1 MKAHWSLEMLPEE
14 AFKKEGGSLKLY
26 KKGGGGSP
34 APTNQTVTQTNL
46 PEYAR
51 PYFEN
56 LLNRTQA
63 QSYQGYQPYGG
74 ARIAGFTP
82 EQQGIHQSYANMS
95 SPGQFNQATQGLNM
109 AGGMGAAGAGAGLAS
124 ALSYQPNNYNA
135 QQVRAPNLQNY
146 QMSNVADVNAPSLQ
160 NFGMS
165 AAQANYNPNL
175 QNYQMAGPQNV
186 ASQNF
191 GQAAADYYSSPYQ
204 QNVTNMALREA
215 TQKGAL
221 DKNALMS
228 GAIGRGTF
236 GGARNALLQAEQ
248 TRGLNQQ
255 LGDIQM
261 QGSQQ
266 GYLNA
271 QQQFQADQARRMQ
284 ADMANQ
290 QAGLTS
296 GQANLQAML
305 QTQGL
310 GAGIGKDIALANLS
324 NEQQANVQNLASQ
337 LQTQGLSASQA
348 LQAALANQ
356 QAGLTTG
363 QQNLQALLGVQ
374 SLGAGQNL
382 TAQQLNQA
390 ANLQANQ
397 QNQQGQQYAA
407 GLGQQLYGTG
417 LAGIQAAG
425 TGLGALGT
433 QQQATDLARL
443 QAQQT
448 SAAQQQALK
457 QTQLDT
463 AYQDFLR
470 QRDYPQEQLG
480 FYSNILR
487 GLPVQLAST
496 TQSYQAPESVG
507 ANIAGL
513 GLAGLGLAKGLG
525 G

>member
-1 MKAHWSLEMLPEE
+1 MLPEE
-14 AFKKEGGSLKLY
+14 AFQKVGKSVKLY
-26 KKGGGGSP
+26 GKGGGAP
-34 APTNQTVTQTNL
+34 APSSQTVTQTNL

-56 LLNRTQA
+56 LLNRSQA
-63 QSYQGYQPYGG
+63 QSYQQYQPYG
-74 ARIAGFTP
+74 APRIAGFTP
-82 EQQGIHQSYANMS
+82 EQQGIQQSYANMTT
-95 SPGQFNQATQGLNM
+95 PGQFNQATQGLNM
-109 AGGMGAAGAGAGLAS
+109 AGGMGMGAAAMGLGQ
-124 ALSYQPNNYNA
+124 ALNYQPNAYNA
-135 QQVRAPNLQNY
+135 RQVRAPNLQKY
-146 QMSNVADVNAPSLQ
+146 QMGNVANVQAPNIQ

-175 QNYQMAGPQNV
+175 QSYQMAGPQNIG
-186 ASQNF
+186 SQNF
-191 GQAAADYYSSPYQ
+191 GQAAADYYTNPFQ
-204 QNVTNMALREA
+204 QNVTNIALRQA
-215 TQKGAL
+215 QQKGL
-221 DKNALMS
+221 MDKNALMS

-248 TRGLNQQ
+248 ASNLNQQ

-284 ADMANQ
+284 ADLANQ
-290 QAGLTS
+290 QAGLST
-296 GQANLQAML
+296 GQQNLQAML

-310 GAGIGKDIALANLS
+310 GAGIGKDVALANLS
-324 NEQQANVQNLASQ
+324 NAQQANVQNLAAQ
-337 LQTQGLSASQA
+337 LQSQGLSAEQA
-348 LQAALANQ
+348 MRAALANQ

-374 SLGAGQNL
+374 SLGAGQKL
-382 TAQQLNQA
+382 TAQQLNQQA
-390 ANLQANQ
+390 GLTANQ
-397 QNQQGQQYAA
+397 QNQQAQQYAA
-407 GLGQQLYGTG
+407 GLGQQLFGTG
-417 LAGIQAAG
+417 LQGAQQAA

-433 QQQATDLARL
+433 QQQQADLARL
-443 QAQQT
+443 QAQGQT
-448 SAAQQQALK
+448 AAQQQALQ

-496 TQSYQAPESVG
+496 QQTYQAPPSIG
-507 ANIAGL
+507 SQIGGL
-513 GLAGLGLAKGLG
+513 GLGALGLSKALG
-525 G
+525 

>member
-1 MKAHWSLEMLPEE
+1 MKAHWDLEMLPEE
-14 AFKKEGGSLKLY
+14 AFQKVGKNVKLF
-26 KKGGGGSP
+26 KKGGGGSA
-34 APTNQTVTQTNL
+34 APTQQTVTQTNL

-63 QSYQGYQPYGG
+63 QSYQQYQPYG
-74 ARIAGFTP
+74 APRIAGFTP
-82 EQQGIHQSYANMS
+82 EQQGLQQSYANMTT
-95 SPGQFNQATQGLNM
+95 PGQFNQATQGLNI
-109 AGGMGAAGAGAGLAS
+109 AGGMGAAGAGAGLS
-124 ALSYQPNNYNA
+124 KALAYQPGNYNA
-135 QQVRAPNLQNY
+135 QQVSAPG
-146 QMSNVADVNAPSLQ
+146 LQ

-165 AAQANYNPNL
+165 AAQSNYNPNL

-191 GQAAADYYSSPYQ
+191 GQAAADYYTNPYQ
-204 QNVTNMALREA
+204 QNVTNTALREA
-215 TQKGAL
+215 QLKGTL

-248 TRGLNQQ
+248 NRGLNQQ

-284 ADMANQ
+284 ADLANQ
-290 QAGLTS
+290 QAGITT
-296 GQANLQAML
+296 GQANLQANL

-337 LQTQGLSASQA
+337 LQTQGLSAQQA

-356 QAGLTTG
+356 TAGLT
-363 QQNLQALLGVQ
+363 
-374 SLGAGQNL
+374 
-382 TAQQLNQA
+382 
-390 ANLQANQ
+390 ANS
-397 QNQQGQQYAA
+397 QNQQAQQYAA

-417 LAGIQAAG
+417 LGGVQASA
-425 TGLGALGT
+425 TGLGALGA
-433 QQQATDLARL
+433 QEQASNLARL
-443 QAQQT
+443 GAQQG
-448 SAAQQQALK
+448 SAAQQQALT

-496 TQSYQAPESVG
+496 SQTYQAPESLG
-507 ANIAGL
+507 SQIAGL
-513 GLAGLGLAKGLG
+513 GIAGLSASKLLG
-525 G
+525 

>member
-1 MKAHWSLEMLPEE
+1 MRYNHLEMLPEE
-14 AFKKEGGSLKLY
+14 AFQKVGKTIKLY
-26 KKGGGGSP
+26 GKGGGGS
-34 APTNQTVTQTNL
+34 APTSQTVTQTNL

-63 QSYQGYQPYGG
+63 QSYQQYQPYG
-74 ARIAGFTP
+74 APRIAGFTP
-82 EQQGIHQSYANMS
+82 EQQGIQQSFSNLQT
-95 SPGQFNQATQGLNM
+95 PGQFNQATQGLNM
-109 AGGMGAAGAGAGLAS
+109 AGGMGMAGAGAGLNK
-124 ALSYQPNNYNA
+124 ALAYQPNTYNYE
-135 QQVRAPNLQNY
+135 QVG
-146 QMSNVADVNAPSLQ
+146 APSLQ
-160 NFGMS
+160 NFSMRG
-165 AAQANYNPNL
+165 AQSNYNPNL

-191 GQAAADYYSSPYQ
+191 GQAAADYYSNPYQ
-204 QNVTNMALREA
+204 QNVTNIALREA
-215 TQKGAL
+215 QQKGAL

-284 ADMANQ
+284 ADLANQ
-290 QAGLTS
+290 QAGITT
-296 GQANLQAML
+296 GQANLQALL

-310 GAGIGKDIALANLS
+310 GAGIGKDIALANLT

-337 LQTQGLSASQA
+337 LQTQGLSADQA
-348 LQAALANQ
+348 LRAALANQ
-356 QAGLTTG
+356 QAGL
-363 QQNLQALLGVQ
+363 
-374 SLGAGQNL
+374 S
-382 TAQQLNQA
+382 
-390 ANLQANQ
+390 ANQ
-397 QNQQGQQYAA
+397 QNQQAQQYAA

-417 LAGIQAAG
+417 LGGVQAAA
-425 TGLGALGT
+425 TGLGALGA
-433 QQQATDLARL
+433 QEQASNLARL
-443 QAQQT
+443 QAQQG
-448 SAAQQQALK
+448 SAAQQQALT

-496 TQSYQAPESVG
+496 SQTYQAPESVG
-507 ANIAGL
+507 SQIAGL
-513 GLAGLGLAKGLG
+513 GLAGLSASKLFG

>member
-1 MKAHWSLEMLPEE
+1 MLPEE
-14 AFKKEGGSLKLY
+14 AFQKVGKSVKLY
-26 KKGGGGSP
+26 GKGGGSP
-34 APTNQTVTQTNL
+34 APSNQTVTQTNL

-63 QSYQGYQPYGG
+63 QSYQDYTPYGG
-74 ARIAGFTP
+74 ARVAGFTP
-82 EQQGIHQSYANMS
+82 EQQGIQQSYANMT
-95 SPGQFNQATQGLNM
+95 SPGQFNQATQGLNI
-109 AGGMGAAGAGAGLAS
+109 AGGMGMSGAQSGLNQ
-124 ALSYQPNNYNA
+124 ALSYRPNTYNA
-135 QQVRAPNLQNY
+135 QQV
-146 QMSNVADVNAPSLQ
+146 
-160 NFGMS
+160 S
-165 AAQANYNPNL
+165 APNL

-204 QNVTNMALREA
+204 QNVTNIALREA
-215 TQKGAL
+215 QQKGAL

-248 TRGLNQQ
+248 NRGLNQQ
-255 LGDIQM
+255 LGDIQA

-271 QQQFQADQARRMQ
+271 QQQFQADQARNMQ
-284 ADMANQ
+284 AQ
-290 QAGLTS
+290 
-296 GQANLQAML
+296 
-305 QTQGL
+305 
-310 GAGIGKDIALANLS
+310 
-324 NEQQANVQNLASQ
+324 
-337 LQTQGLSASQA
+337 
-348 LQAALANQ
+348 LANQ
-356 QAGLTTG
+356 QSGLTTG
-363 QQNLQALLGVQ
+363 QANLQALLGVQ
-374 SLGAGQNL
+374 SLGSGQNL

-390 ANLQANQ
+390 AGLSANQ

-417 LAGIQAAG
+417 LGGVQSAA
-425 TGLGALGT
+425 TGLGALGST
-433 QQQATDLARL
+433 QQASDLSRL
-443 QAQQT
+443 GAQQG
-448 SAAQQQALK
+448 SAAQQQALQ

-496 TQSYQAPESVG
+496 TQSYQAPQSIG
-507 ANIAGL
+507 AQIGGL
-513 GLAGLGLAKGLG
+513 GLAGLGLANALK
-525 G
+525 

>member
-1 MKAHWSLEMLPEE
+1 MRYNHLEMLPEE
-14 AFKKEGGSLKLY
+14 AFQKVGKSIKLY
-26 KKGGGGSP
+26 GKGGGGSP

-63 QSYQGYQPYGG
+63 QSYQQYQPYG
-74 ARIAGFTP
+74 APRIAGFTP
-82 EQQGIHQSYANMS
+82 EQQGIQQSYSNLTT
-95 SPGQFNQATQGLNM
+95 PGQFNQATQGLNM
-109 AGGMGAAGAGAGLAS
+109 AGGMGMAGAGAGLNK
-124 ALSYQPNNYNA
+124 ALAYQPGNYNA
-135 QQVRAPNLQNY
+135 QQVSAPGLY
-146 QMSNVADVNAPSLQ
+146 
-160 NFGMS
+160 NFGMN
-165 AAQANYNPNL
+165 AAQSGYNPNL

-191 GQAAADYYSSPYQ
+191 GQAAADYYTNPFQ
-204 QNVTNMALREA
+204 QNVTNTALRQA
-215 TQKGAL
+215 MQKGAM
-221 DKNALMS
+221 DKNALMT

-248 TRGLNQQ
+248 TGNLNEQ

-284 ADMANQ
+284 ADLANQ
-290 QAGLTS
+290 QAGITT
-296 GQANLQAML
+296 GQANLQANL

-324 NEQQANVQNLASQ
+324 NEQQANVQNLASL
-337 LQTQGLSASQA
+337 LQTQGLSAQQA

-356 QAGLTTG
+356 TAGLT
-363 QQNLQALLGVQ
+363 
-374 SLGAGQNL
+374 
-382 TAQQLNQA
+382 
-390 ANLQANQ
+390 ANS
-397 QNQQGQQYAA
+397 QNQQAQQYAA

-417 LAGIQAAG
+417 LGGVQAAA
-425 TGLGALGT
+425 TGLGALGA
-433 QQQATDLARL
+433 QEQASNLARL
-443 QAQQT
+443 GAQQG
-448 SAAQQQALK
+448 SASQQQALT

-496 TQSYQAPESVG
+496 TQSYQAPQSIG
-507 ANIAGL
+507 AQIGGL
-513 GLAGLGLAKGLG
+513 GLAGLGLANALK
-525 G
+525 

>member
-1 MKAHWSLEMLPEE
+1 MKAHWDLEMLPEE
-14 AFKKEGGSLKLY
+14 AFQKVGKNVKLY
-26 KKGGGGSP
+26 KKGGGGGQ
-34 APTNQTVTQTNL
+34 PTSQTVTQTNL
-46 PEYAR
+46 PEYAK

-63 QSYQGYQPYGG
+63 QSYQQYQPYG
-74 ARIAGFTP
+74 APRIAGFTP
-82 EQQGIHQSYANMS
+82 EQQGIMQSYSNLQT
-95 SPGQFNQATQGLNM
+95 PGQFNQATQGLNL
-109 AGGMGAAGAGAGLAS
+109 AGGMGAAGARAGLDQ
-124 ALSYQPNNYNA
+124 ALAYQPSNYNA
-135 QQVRAPNLQNY
+135 QQVRAPNLRNY
-146 QMSNVADVNAPSLQ
+146 QMANVADVRAPSLQ
-160 NFGMS
+160 NFGMN
-165 AAQANYNPNL
+165 AAQTSFNPNL

-191 GQAAADYYSSPYQ
+191 GQAAADYYSNPYQ
-204 QNVTNMALREA
+204 QNVTNIALREA
-215 TQKGAL
+215 QQKGAL

-271 QQQFQADQARRMQ
+271 QQQFQADQARNMQ
-284 ADMANQ
+284 AQLANQ
-290 QAGLTS
+290 QSGLSTN
-296 GQANLQAML
+296 QANLQAML

-337 LQTQGLSASQA
+337 LQTQGLSADQA
-348 LQAALANQ
+348 LRAALANQ
-356 QAGLTTG
+356 QSALTTG
-363 QQNLQALLGVQ
+363 QKNLDALLGVQ

-397 QNQQGQQYAA
+397 QNQQAQQYAA

-417 LAGIQAAG
+417 LGGVQGAA
-425 TGLGALGT
+425 TGLGALGAQEQT
-433 QQQATDLARL
+433 SNLARL
-443 QAQQT
+443 GAQEKA
-448 SAAQQQALK
+448 AAQQQALQ
-457 QTQLDT
+457 QTQYDT

-496 TQSYQAPESVG
+496 QSTYQAPPNLGSQIAG
-507 ANIAGL
+507 AGL
-513 GLAGLGLAKGLG
+513 GLAGLSKLV
-525 G
+525 

>member
-1 MKAHWSLEMLPEE
+1 MKAHWDLEMLPEE
-14 AFKKEGGSLKLY
+14 AFQKVGKNVKLY
-26 KKGGGGSP
+26 KKGGGGS
-34 APTNQTVTQTNL
+34 APSSSTVTQTNL
-46 PEYAR
+46 PEYAK

-63 QSYQGYQPYGG
+63 QSYQQYQPYG
-74 ARIAGFTP
+74 APRIAGFTN
-82 EQQGIHQSYANMS
+82 EQKGIQQDYANMTT
-95 SPGQFNQATQGLNM
+95 PGQFNQATQGLNV
-109 AGGMGAAGAGAGLAS
+109 AGDMSMLGAGAGLNQ
-124 ALSYQPNNYNA
+124 ALAYQPSSYSYE
-135 QQVRAPNLQNY
+135 QVG
-146 QMSNVADVNAPSLQ
+146 APSLQ

-165 AAQANYNPNL
+165 AAQSNYNPNL
-175 QNYQMAGPQNV
+175 QSFQMAGPQNV
-186 ASQNF
+186 RSQNF

-204 QNVTNMALREA
+204 QNVTNIALREA
-215 TQKGAL
+215 MQKGVL
-221 DKNALMS
+221 DKNAMMS

-236 GGARNALLQAEQ
+236 GGARNALIQAEQ
-248 TRGLNQQ
+248 NRGLNQQ
-255 LGDIQM
+255 LGDIQA

-284 ADMANQ
+284 AQLANQ
-290 QAGLTS
+290 QAGLTTD
-296 GQANLQAML
+296 QANLQAML

-337 LQTQGLSASQA
+337 LQTQGLSAQQA

-356 QAGLTTG
+356 SSGL
-363 QQNLQALLGVQ
+363 
-374 SLGAGQNL
+374 S
-382 TAQQLNQA
+382 
-390 ANLQANQ
+390 ANQ
-397 QNQQGQQYAA
+397 QNQQAQQYAA

-417 LAGIQAAG
+417 LGGIQSAA
-425 TGLGALGT
+425 TGLGALGA
-433 QQQATDLARL
+433 QEQASNLARL
-443 QAQQT
+443 QAQGQ
-448 SAAQQQALK
+448 SAAQEQALK

-496 TQSYQAPESVG
+496 SQTYQAPPSIG
-507 ANIAGL
+507 SQIAGTGM
-513 GLAGLGLAKGLG
+513 GLAGLAKAIG
-525 G
+525 